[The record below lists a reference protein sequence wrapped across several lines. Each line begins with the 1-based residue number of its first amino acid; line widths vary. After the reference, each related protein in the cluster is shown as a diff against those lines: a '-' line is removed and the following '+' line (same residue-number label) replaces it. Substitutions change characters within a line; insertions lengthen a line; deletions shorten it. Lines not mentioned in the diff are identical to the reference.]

1 MKYYDSIKKSYELT
15 EKDQQNIASVKEMME
30 QFRDDFAIEVFET
43 FNARFKLPDTVYPAV
58 MSKHGEFLTTWYD
71 KFFEA
76 KISNSYIAYLEK
88 FAQMPKKYSIEYEW
102 VNATLSFIRSWI
114 HEKIFQNIE
123 NESERTS
130 ILLSI
135 HKFIDINIDV
145 INYTFY
151 ENKLKEYTS
160 LFSIKNFV
168 VRVAEQFSFLIHTLL
183 VLILIGMT
191 VAAVILFGTDI
202 AGVIG
207 EGANKIL
214 ISALGSLLIIWVIVE
229 LLHTE
234 IQMLKGGK
242 FKISIFVGVAL
253 IAFIRDLLIIT
264 LKHETSS
271 PSTYSF
277 VLVSIGILGLIYWF
291 IAKTE
296 K

>member
-1 MKYYDSIKKSYELT
+1 
-15 EKDQQNIASVKEMME
+15 
-30 QFRDDFAIEVFET
+30 
-43 FNARFKLPDTVYPAV
+43 
-58 MSKHGEFLTTWYD
+58 
-71 KFFEA
+71 
-76 KISNSYIAYLEK
+76 
-88 FAQMPKKYSIEYEW
+88 
-102 VNATLSFIRSWI
+102 
-114 HEKIFQNIE
+114 
-123 NESERTS
+123 
-130 ILLSI
+130 
-135 HKFIDINIDV
+135 
-145 INYTFY
+145 
-151 ENKLKEYTS
+151 
-160 LFSIKNFV
+160 
-168 VRVAEQFSFLIHTLL
+168 
-183 VLILIGMT
+183 MT